1 MREDILDLIK
11 GENGERVNLKRGYK
25 WILNKMSYNDFRAAF
40 VLRCVSTNP
49 SYPFIYKYM
58 VMEEDDSPKAREEYL
73 KYLMYK
79 LVQNIETPS
88 VKLMGAE

>member
-1 MREDILDLIK
+1 MKEYILELHK
-11 GENGERVNLKRGYK
+11 GEEGERLNLKRTYK
-25 WILNKMSYNDFRAAF
+25 WLLNEMSYDDFRAAF

-49 SYPFIYKYM
+49 SYPFVYKYM
-58 VMEEDDSPKAREEYL
+58 VMEENDSPKAREEYL